1 MVEAVGNGKEAV
13 ESVKNGMYDI
23 VLMDIQM
30 PEMDGFTATKEI
42 REFPDEKNKI
52 PIIAITAH
60 ALRGDKEKCL
70 ESGMNDYIS
79 KPIIAQHLIRILD
92 KWANLNNAQS
102 LKKPETN
109 IPGSDIFDFEHFEKI
124 SIGDKEFQ
132 RDLLESYFSDVEMR
146 IQKLENHI
154 TEKDVQHAINE
165 AHTIKGASLS
175 IGALKVGEQALAVEI
190 SGKNNDLE
198 RASYKFIDLK
208 KAFEATRDALKKK
221 SEIWV

>member
-1 MVEAVGNGKEAV
+1 
-13 ESVKNGMYDI
+13 
-23 VLMDIQM
+23 
-30 PEMDGFTATKEI
+30 
-42 REFPDEKNKI
+42 
-52 PIIAITAH
+52 
-60 ALRGDKEKCL
+60 
-70 ESGMNDYIS
+70 
-79 KPIIAQHLIRILD
+79 
-92 KWANLNNAQS
+92 
-102 LKKPETN
+102 
-109 IPGSDIFDFEHFEKI
+109 
-124 SIGDKEFQ
+124 
-132 RDLLESYFSDVEMR
+132 MR

-154 TEKDVQHAINE
+154 IVKDVQHAINE